1 MVLRILFLRVS
12 KPVFAKTR
20 PRNPLRN
27 FLAFLAK
34 KQAEEV
40 LVKALA
46 DQNEQFGY
54 EHGLFREL
62 GKPKQILHVRILLDG
77 LDCLD
82 GFSSLKFS
90 TCFMIKA
97 QTIMRAGLLPAPQ
110 WLFLKRLLYSFSI
123 LGQGRRSASLTHRFD
138 LLNPERDS
146 WSSYRSCIRYCE

>member
-62 GKPKQILHVRILLDG
+62 GKPKQILPMDYNDL
-77 LDCLD
+77 
-82 GFSSLKFS
+82 
-90 TCFMIKA
+90 
-97 QTIMRAGLLPAPQ
+97 QE
-110 WLFLKRLLYSFSI
+110 SFSI
-123 LGQGRRSASLTHRFD
+123 IKI
-138 LLNPERDS
+138 ERMAFV
-146 WSSYRSCIRYCE
+146 C

>member
-20 PRNPLRN
+20 PRRPLRN

-46 DQNEQFGY
+46 DQNEQLGY

-62 GKPKQILHVRILLDG
+62 GKPKQILHVSYG
-77 LDCLD
+77 L
-82 GFSSLKFS
+82 
-90 TCFMIKA
+90 
-97 QTIMRAGLLPAPQ
+97 
-110 WLFLKRLLYSFSI
+110 
-123 LGQGRRSASLTHRFD
+123 
-138 LLNPERDS
+138 
-146 WSSYRSCIRYCE
+146 

>member
-77 LDCLD
+77 LDCHI
-82 GFSSLKFS
+82 SSFY
-90 TCFMIKA
+90 
-97 QTIMRAGLLPAPQ
+97 RYLPA
-110 WLFLKRLLYSFSI
+110 KI
-123 LGQGRRSASLTHRFD
+123 LT
-138 LLNPERDS
+138 
-146 WSSYRSCIRYCE
+146 C

>member
-20 PRNPLRN
+20 PRSPLRN

-46 DQNEQFGY
+46 DQNEQLGY

-62 GKPKQILHVRILLDG
+62 GKPKQILHVRILLD
-77 LDCLD
+77 
-82 GFSSLKFS
+82 SLLIAQILHMLHYS
-90 TCFMIKA
+90 TYQPDLIS
-97 QTIMRAGLLPAPQ
+97 LLRHYLP
-110 WLFLKRLLYSFSI
+110 RLRLP
-123 LGQGRRSASLTHRFD
+123 HR
-138 LLNPERDS
+138 
-146 WSSYRSCIRYCE
+146 

>member
-62 GKPKQILHVRILLDG
+62 GKPKQILHVRILLD
-77 LDCLD
+77 
-82 GFSSLKFS
+82 SLESRFFK
-90 TCFMIKA
+90 T
-97 QTIMRAGLLPAPQ
+97 MRRMG
-110 WLFLKRLLYSFSI
+110 
-123 LGQGRRSASLTHRFD
+123 H
-138 LLNPERDS
+138 LNPIS
-146 WSSYRSCIRYCE
+146 WQCKQGTLHLHTIIGQQCIF